1 MSDERGETGIH
12 DDLIDDL
19 DPGAAAEA
27 DDEFP
32 ESFPNRLAAWEYL
45 RDEGWQIGRAQFY
58 EHCREGRLPR
68 RPDGTYLRRHV
79 DKYASHHCRRVE
91 TGERVNDTLSRKAEE
106 KARVELE
113 REKVRLE
120 RDRHDLDVRRGK
132 YLPTDEVEQM
142 LVGRA
147 VALRAHLKAMSRM
160 KAADW
165 IDLVGGDQERARELI
180 GAVDAAVEEHLAVYA
195 RDVEFEVLLEKN
207 VEAEK
212 PEKPEQEAT

>member
-1 MSDERGETGIH
+1 MSDERGKIGIH

-27 DDEFP
+27 DDELP
-32 ESFPNRLAAWEYL
+32 ASFPNRLAAWEYL

-68 RPDGTYLRRHV
+68 QPDGTYLRRHV
-79 DKYASHHCRRVE
+79 DRYAAYHCRRVE
-91 TGERVNDTLSRKAEE
+91 TGERVADTASRNNEE
-106 KARVELE
+106 RSKVELE

-132 YLPTDEVEQM
+132 FLPTEEVERM

-147 VALRAHLKAMSRM
+147 VALRAHLKAMTRM
-160 KAADW
+160 RAADW
-165 IDLVGGDQERARELI
+165 IDLAGGDQERARELI
-180 GAVDAAVEEHLAVYA
+180 DAVDAAVEEHLAVYA

-207 VEAEK
+207 VE
-212 PEKPEQEAT
+212 PEQPEQEEA